1 MIWSRTLENIKQ
13 SATSELQKGPKS
25 LPLSKMICFGV
36 LPKNR
41 CFCRRFSSHVFI
53 NCCFG
58 WMTSGRERFMEAFFP
73 STGPLQAFCRS
84 FCLPDRRSLYW
95 FVFFLL
101 KKKNQPSSSSLT
113 GHLRKLHLWAWDSL
127 DVSYFGSAEPS
138 PPNRRNG
145 FWEASSSLR
154 CQLRHTPLTEKISA
168 FT

>member
-13 SATSELQKGPKS
+13 SAASELQKGPKS
-25 LPLSKMICFGV
+25 LPLTKMIRFGV
-36 LPKNR
+36 LSKNR
-41 CFCRRFSSHVFI
+41 CFCRRFSSRVFI

-84 FCLPDRRSLYW
+84 FYLPDRRSLYW

-101 KKKNQPSSSSLT
+101 KKKKSTQLLKPNGTFEKTPSL
-113 GHLRKLHLWAWDSL
+113 
-127 DVSYFGSAEPS
+127 
-138 PPNRRNG
+138 
-145 FWEASSSLR
+145 SLR
-154 CQLRHTPLTEKISA
+154 LFGCVLFRVGRAFPTKQKERFLGSLHSLHCQLRHTPLTEKISA